1 MQYFEI
7 FGGGNAPLV
16 APLLLSMRRN
26 LLSIS
31 VVFFLKKGFF
41 CCMHIE
47 SCKYVMVVACSELAH
62 VYILNL
68 VCEIAL

>member
-1 MQYFEI
+1 
-7 FGGGNAPLV
+7 
-16 APLLLSMRRN
+16 
-26 LLSIS
+26 
-31 VVFFLKKGFF
+31 
-41 CCMHIE
+41 MHIE